1 MSGGGSE
8 RTATVFVQTRGL
20 RSRSP
25 MLAMMSPRR
34 GLKARDP
41 NTTPTSGTAT
51 PSAKKSPRFFKS
63 SSKKSA
69 SKPMSASKPPV
80 ETTPSRPAELATP
93 MSVEALGTRGI
104 FQTKRGPAP
113 AEVEVFGVKGVFG
126 SVLGPAPSKAAAVAQ
141 GREAECNSEEV
152 RVFLAA
158 HADAELLPGGVVRCT
173 KTRYEMSARLEDL
186 EAHWKG
192 RRYRRG
198 YTTARKRGEPG
209 SKGDEQVAAPIASQT
224 DGKAPKKKRAPLS
237 DRRQRKAAAARAVAE
252 AVSLAGAEAA
262 EAEAE
267 ARAEAKAVARA
278 EAEAA
283 ETMRKEEEAGALA
296 IEQLAAKVRGARAL
310 KRGEEALR
318 RVEAKRETPT
328 PSPSPSPNPSPNPN
342 PNPNPNPTLTL
353 TLTLTEPKL

>member
-1 MSGGGSE
+1 
-8 RTATVFVQTRGL
+8 
-20 RSRSP
+20 

-173 KTRYEMSARLEDL
+173 KTRYEMPARLEDL

-252 AVSLAGAEAA
+252 AVSLAGAEAEA
-262 EAEAE
+262 AEAE
-267 ARAEAKAVARA
+267 AR
-278 EAEAA
+278 EAEARAAKITRQAAQAKVEA
-283 ETMRKEEEAGALA
+283 EARSKAAAKEEASADDEVAARKAAREAR
-296 IEQLAAKVRGARAL
+296 AKVAIAA
-310 KRGEEALR
+310 EM
-318 RVEAKRETPT
+318 
-328 PSPSPSPNPSPNPN
+328 
-342 PNPNPNPTLTL
+342 
-353 TLTLTEPKL
+353 EPP